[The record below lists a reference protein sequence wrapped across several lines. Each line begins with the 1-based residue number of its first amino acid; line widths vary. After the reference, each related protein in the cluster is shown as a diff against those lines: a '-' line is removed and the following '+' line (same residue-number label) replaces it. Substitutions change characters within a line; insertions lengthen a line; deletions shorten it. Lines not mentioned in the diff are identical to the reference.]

1 MNFLHSALSEHI
13 VCKKVINNNPMP
25 PEQLETIKMSNADLM
40 AAMSCCNTVSAS
52 DLGKLIT
59 SLRNQMMAKL
69 DEALKPFDLTAAQF
83 AAIKLI
89 ANGQADTLA
98 TLCDIMQHDKGAMSR
113 MLCRMEVK
121 DLIVRK
127 PCPHDGRQF
136 KLALS
141 EKGAS
146 LFPQTMPVANSV
158 CELAF
163 AGISEAKR
171 TEFLTMLVHC
181 RKNLD

>member
-1 MNFLHSALSEHI
+1 MTTAPLQET
-13 VCKKVINNNPMP
+13 NN
-25 PEQLETIKMSNADLM
+25 MSNADVMPETFSTSQL
-40 AAMSCCNTVSAS
+40 NTN

-98 TLCDIMQHDKGAMSR
+98 TLCDMMQHDKGAMSR

-127 PCPHDGRQF
+127 PCPYDGRQF

-141 EKGAS
+141 EKGKN
-146 LFPQTMPVANSV
+146 LFPQTMPVADRI

-163 AGISEAKR
+163 EGISDAKR
-171 TEFLTMLVHC
+171 SEFLTMLVHC
-181 RKNLD
+181 RKNIA